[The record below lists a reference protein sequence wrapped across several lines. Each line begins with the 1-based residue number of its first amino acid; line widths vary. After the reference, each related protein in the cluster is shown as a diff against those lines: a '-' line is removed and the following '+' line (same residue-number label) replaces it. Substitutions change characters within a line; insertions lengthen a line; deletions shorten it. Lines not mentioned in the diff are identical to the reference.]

1 MPIGVFAR
9 LDRQLLGDSVVVRD
23 AAGVRERSAH
33 VAEPR
38 PNAPLLIRI
47 VRTPYALSTS
57 HGQRTAYRAAPDGIG
72 HRPTPFT
79 LRPSRFVTLPD
90 EGA

>member
-1 MPIGVFAR
+1 MPFGVFAR

-23 AAGVRERSAH
+23 PAGVQERRAH

-47 VRTPYALSTS
+47 VRTPYALSTTY
-57 HGQRTAYRAAPDGIG
+57 GRRIAYRAAPDAVGG
-72 HRPTPFT
+72 RPTPFT
-79 LRPSRFVTLPD
+79 IRPSRFVRLPD